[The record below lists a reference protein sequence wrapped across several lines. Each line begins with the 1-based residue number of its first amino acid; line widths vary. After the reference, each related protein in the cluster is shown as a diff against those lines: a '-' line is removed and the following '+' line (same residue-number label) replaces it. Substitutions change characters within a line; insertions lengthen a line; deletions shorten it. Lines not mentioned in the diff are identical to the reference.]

1 MRSAIYT
8 ANGNAGTIAIGGIVP
23 VGNIVRRFGCGVDIS
38 GNGIETK
45 GSGYYKTTASISF
58 NGTGAGTATIQ
69 LYKDGV
75 PVPGALA
82 IRTVAANTAYTI
94 DLVGMTRNYDN
105 NSSILTLVLTG
116 ASVDVTNVAMLVEKE

>member
-1 MRSAIYT
+1 MKSAIYT
-8 ANGNAGTIAIGGIVP
+8 VNTNPGTIAVGGVVP
-23 VGNIVRRFGCGVDIS
+23 VGNIVRRFGCNLDVS
-38 GNGIETK
+38 GSGIETR
-45 GSGYYKTTASISF
+45 GNGYYKTTVSISF
-58 NGTGAGTATIQ
+58 NGIAAGTATIQ

-94 DLVGMTRNYDN
+94 DFPGMTRNYDD